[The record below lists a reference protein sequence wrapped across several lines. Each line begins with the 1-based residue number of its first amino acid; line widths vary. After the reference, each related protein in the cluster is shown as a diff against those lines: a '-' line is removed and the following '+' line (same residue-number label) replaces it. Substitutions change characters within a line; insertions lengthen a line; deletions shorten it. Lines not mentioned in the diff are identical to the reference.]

1 MTCKDCY
8 HYDVCHI
15 RINSIDFL
23 PVIKGKVSTSSIMYK
38 ECDDVEKHC
47 LHFKDKSL
55 IVELPCKVGD
65 EIYVLNRGNIPQRMI
80 LDKPDIRCH
89 CYKEDNLC
97 MALCD
102 DKKHGI
108 CAYRFKNDGSDI
120 GKKVFRSKEE
130 AEARLKELNQI
141 ANQKLHDKD

>member
-23 PVIKGKVSTSSIMYK
+23 PVIKGKISMSSIMYK

-65 EIYVLNRGNIPQRMI
+65 NFFIIAQRFEKGEYTDFFIDKRQVTHFEYDGKTLMIYDFDEIGFVLDEIYFEEL
-80 LDKPDIRCH
+80 
-89 CYKEDNLC
+89 
-97 MALCD
+97 
-102 DKKHGI
+102 
-108 CAYRFKNDGSDI
+108 
-120 GKKVFRSKEE
+120 E
-130 AEARLKELNQI
+130 AEAKLKELE
-141 ANQKLHDKD
+141 K